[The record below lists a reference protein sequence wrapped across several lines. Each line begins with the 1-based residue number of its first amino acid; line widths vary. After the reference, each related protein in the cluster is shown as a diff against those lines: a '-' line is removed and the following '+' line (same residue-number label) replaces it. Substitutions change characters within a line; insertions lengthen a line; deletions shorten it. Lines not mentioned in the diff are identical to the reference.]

1 MRKSMATNLGIIPRR
16 RDYIKE
22 VAIAGIVVLESI
34 ALYKGVNGVVL
45 TMVVGIIAGIAGY
58 KIAEYVREVT

>member
-22 VAIAGIVVLESI
+22 VAIAGIVILEAI
-34 ALYKGVNGVVL
+34 ALYMGINGVVL
-45 TMVVGIIAGIAGY
+45 TMVVGLIAGIAGY
-58 KIAEYVREVT
+58 KLSDYVKEVT